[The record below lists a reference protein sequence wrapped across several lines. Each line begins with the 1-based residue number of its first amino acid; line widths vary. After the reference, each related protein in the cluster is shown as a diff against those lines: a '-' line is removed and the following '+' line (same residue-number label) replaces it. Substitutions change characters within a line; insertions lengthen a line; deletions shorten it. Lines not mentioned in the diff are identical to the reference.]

1 MYHAIVRRRVVGL
14 FAAVSDGN
22 ARPVLEGLAPRFEHF
37 FLGDHALGGSRFTLE
52 KTRLWYERLY
62 RLLPDISF
70 DLRAIRISG
79 PPWNTLVAVDWL
91 ESNSGTDGVRTFTP
105 GVHVVRLAWGRMTYI
120 GIYCDTVGLV
130 TTFGPPAARYS
141 DSVHIVGDLL
151 CMSPFL
157 ARRAATSPQS

>member
-1 MYHAIVRRRVVGL
+1 MRVPWWTDLPRVLSISFSAIMPSVDRV
-14 FAAVSDGN
+14 
-22 ARPVLEGLAPRFEHF
+22 
-37 FLGDHALGGSRFTLE
+37 FTLE

-120 GIYCDTVGLV
+120 GIYPDTVGLV
-130 TTFGPPAARYS
+130 TTLQRLS
-141 DSVHIVGDLL
+141 
-151 CMSPFL
+151 
-157 ARRAATSPQS
+157 RAGVAEATAQKIEG